1 MKRNQKKK
9 IILAVVIVAIIIVL
23 ITIYCIATKK
33 SPIGLGEEN
42 QEEYNLDLTN
52 KYAENDNVK
61 ISIENVAYD
70 GKNLILKY
78 DIKSKQDEIFKDL
91 SPDEIHIDRKIKLN
105 SETVKVNNDNS
116 NQVVEKKS
124 DTESE
129 IYDIVE
135 VENVPD
141 KFEIEVRFFE
151 NDLTVSGE
159 TESDPSDEESN
170 DEDLEE
176 YESEYD
182 EDSNTE
188 TEEGVNDPSDE
199 ENDDLDEN
207 TALSD
212 PGMLEEDATQDD
224 YEEVE
229 AEYNGEQTEEEKN
242 EIKAE
247 EKENDEAETERIGSV
262 TFKGTKEE
270 IQKGVENLEIAEQY
284 EENNVKIES
293 GSIIKTPFKTFLLFD
308 TTISNVKYSQINNG
322 ESGDPSA
329 YRINI
334 EDSNNQET
342 DISESQEIKIENE
355 DGTTENIEDS
365 DNLVARVK
373 TRIVLK
379 TNESKELKIQ
389 PNYYINPIESTET
402 SNENIGEGFQ
412 IEI

>member
-9 IILAVVIVAIIIVL
+9 IILAVVIIAIIIVL
-23 ITIYCIATKK
+23 ITVYCIATKK

-91 SPDEIHIDRKIKLN
+91 SPDEIQLDRKIKLN

-212 PGMLEEDATQDD
+212 SGMLEEDATQDD